1 MYIKFL
7 ASALIAA
14 LLMTGTPAGVS
25 PASGQGAQ
33 STTPAAPAAT
43 TLTAEEA
50 TAIALEHAKLSA
62 EEVTNLR
69 ARPDQDDRVR
79 HWEVHWRSGDWE
91 YDYDISMNGTVLE
104 WDRDYE
110 PRPKA
115 DPAPTEPK
123 PAEPKPTEPKP
134 TEPKPTEP
142 KPTEPAPTEPKA
154 TEPPKSEKT
163 YLSADEAKAIALK
176 HAGLSAGQ
184 VKGLRAEF
192 DRDDGVPVYEIEFRS
207 GKYEYD
213 YEIHAETG
221 KIREFDKEV
230 DD

>member
-33 STTPAAPAAT
+33 STAPAAAAAA

-62 EEVTNLR
+62 EEVTGLR
-69 ARPDQDDRVR
+69 ARPDMDDRIR

-91 YDYDISMNGTVLE
+91 YDYDIAMDGTVVE

-110 PRPKA
+110 PLPKA
-115 DPAPTEPK
+115 EHTPTEPQ
-123 PAEPKPTEPKP
+123 
-134 TEPKPTEP
+134 
-142 KPTEPAPTEPKA
+142 PTEPKA
-154 TEPPKSEKT
+154 AEPPKSEKT
-163 YLSADEAKAIALK
+163 CLSAEQAKAIALK
-176 HAGLSAGQ
+176 HAGLTADQ
-184 VKGLRAEF
+184 VKGLRSEF
-192 DRDDGVPVYEIEFRS
+192 DRDDGVPVYEIEFRA
-207 GKYEYD
+207 GQYEYD

-221 KIREFDKEV
+221 KIREFDKEL

>member
-25 PASGQGAQ
+25 PASGQGTQ
-33 STTPAAPAAT
+33 STTPAAAAAS

-62 EEVTNLR
+62 EEVTGLR
-69 ARPDQDDRVR
+69 ARPDMDDRLR

-91 YDYDISMNGTVLE
+91 YDYVIAMDGTVVE

-110 PRPKA
+110 PLPKA
-115 DPAPTEPK
+115 EHTPTEPQ
-123 PAEPKPTEPKP
+123 
-134 TEPKPTEP
+134 
-142 KPTEPAPTEPKA
+142 PTEPKA
-154 TEPPKSEKT
+154 AEPPKSEKAC
-163 YLSADEAKAIALK
+163 LSAEQAKAIALK
-176 HAGLSAGQ
+176 HAGLTADQ
-184 VKGLRAEF
+184 VKGLRAEL
-192 DRDDGVPVYEIEFRS
+192 DRDDGVPVYEIEFRA
-207 GKYEYD
+207 GQYEYD

-221 KIREFDKEV
+221 KIREFDKEL